1 MLMRLSKRLL
11 ILFMVLWL
19 PVSVVAAATMT
30 VSMSGAASQEM
41 AAETGEGCPQHV
53 NEVLSDRAAGECY
66 GCSFCQFA
74 CTAMMATAPQPS
86 GFLPGW
92 IAAEFVL
99 PALSPH
105 VLDRLQRPPL
115 IFL

>member
-11 ILFMVLWL
+11 ILFLALWL
-19 PVSVVAAATMT
+19 PVSVTVAATTT

-41 AAETGEGCPQHV
+41 VAETGEGCPQHAI
-53 NEVLSDRAAGECY
+53 EDLSDRAAGSCY
-66 GCSFCQFA
+66 SCSLCQFA
-74 CTAMMATAPQPS
+74 CTAMMALAPQSS

-92 IAAEFVL
+92 IAADFVL
-99 PALSPH
+99 PALSAY

-115 IFL
+115 VL